1 MKKQQNQ
8 RALSNA
14 GFSLLEVIL
23 SMAILAILSIPLMSY
38 FTQSMKYNA
47 KMADKQHA
55 SHLAQ
60 EVMENLKNQ
69 PNLAQNVAVS
79 GFDVPYLAAK
89 NYVKTAYKPAA
100 PGGTATGGTV
110 EYYGQADAI
119 GEKYDV
125 RVSVSTNNAEN
136 VSKVPQVDGIDGTVD
151 VIALENGQL
160 QNALIYFSS
169 KNRGYADEH
178 NISAMSRDAICAKLH
193 RTMLITVKADY
204 VTVECFYRCEGVD
217 GVAADDQYQCS
228 NYAEE
233 DIENVQHIYLMYEVH
248 QNTDEIELR
257 CDVGVRVPKL
267 VIVCQNI
274 DKVNTDFPL
283 YRLTIS
289 PKNGKNGCSMP
300 EIASNLG
307 QKSYE
312 NPAETNK
319 GKIWKDS
326 YLLSNVK
333 ALVEKEQGIRKVN
346 IEVSVYKKDKGDG
359 TDKDDYRYITVD
371 SAKGE

>member
-89 NYVKTAYKPAA
+89 NYVKTAYTPAA

-136 VSKVPQVDGIDGTVD
+136 VSKVPQVDGIDGMVD

-160 QNALIYFSS
+160 QDALNYFSS

-178 NISAMSRDAICAKLH
+178 KISAMSTDAICANLH
-193 RTMLITVKADY
+193 RTISITVKADY

-217 GVAADDQYQCS
+217 GVDADDQYQCS

-233 DIENVQHIYLMYEVH
+233 DIENVEHIYLMYKVH
-248 QNTDEIELR
+248 QNTDKIEIR
-257 CDVGVRVPKL
+257 
-267 VIVCQNI
+267 
-274 DKVNTDFPL
+274 
-283 YRLTIS
+283 
-289 PKNGKNGCSMP
+289 
-300 EIASNLG
+300 
-307 QKSYE
+307 
-312 NPAETNK
+312 
-319 GKIWKDS
+319 
-326 YLLSNVK
+326 
-333 ALVEKEQGIRKVN
+333 
-346 IEVSVYKKDKGDG
+346 
-359 TDKDDYRYITVD
+359 
-371 SAKGE
+371 

>member
-8 RALSNA
+8 RAFSNA

-38 FTQSMKYNA
+38 FTQSMKYNV

-55 SHLAQ
+55 SNLAQ

-69 PNLAQNVAVS
+69 PNLAQNVDVS

-89 NYVKTAYKPAA
+89 NYVKTAYTPAA
-100 PGGTATGGTV
+100 PGSTATGGTA

-151 VIALENGQL
+151 VIALENRQL
-160 QNALIYFSS
+160 LQDAINYFLS
-169 KNRGYADEH
+169 KNMVYATEH
-178 NISAMSRDAICAKLH
+178 KTQAKSRDAICEKLH
-193 RTMLITVKADY
+193 RTISITVKADY
-204 VTVECFYRCEGVD
+204 VTVECFYRCDGVPGVD
-217 GVAADDQYQCS
+217 ADDQYQCS

-248 QNTDEIELR
+248 QDTDEIELR
-257 CDVGVRVPKL
+257 CDVGVGVPKL

-274 DKVNTDFPL
+274 GEVNTK
-283 YRLTIS
+283 YKLTIS
-289 PKNGKNGCSMP
+289 PKDGCSMP
-300 EIASNLG
+300 KVASNLG
-307 QKSYE
+307 QK
-312 NPAETNK
+312 TNK
-319 GKIWKDS
+319 GEIWQDS
-326 YLLSNVK
+326 YRLSNVK

>member
-8 RALSNA
+8 RAFSNA

-69 PNLAQNVAVS
+69 PNLVQNADAS
-79 GFDVPYLAAK
+79 GFDVPYLEAE
-89 NYVKTAYKPAA
+89 NYVKASYTPAV
-100 PGGTATGGTV
+100 PGPTETGGSV
-110 EYYGQADAI
+110 DYYGQADAI
-119 GEKYDV
+119 GEKYDI

-136 VSKVPQVDGIDGTVD
+136 VSPVPQVDGIDGTVD

-160 QNALIYFSS
+160 QDALNYFSS
-169 KNRGYADEH
+169 KNMGYADEH
-178 NISAMSRDAICAKLH
+178 KISAMSTDAICANLH
-193 RTMLITVKADY
+193 RTISITVKADY
-204 VTVECFYRCEGVD
+204 VTVECFYRCEGVP
-217 GVAADDQYQCS
+217 GVDADDQYQCS

-233 DIENVQHIYLMYEVH
+233 DIENVEHIYLMYKVY

-257 CDVGVRVPKL
+257 CDVGVGVPKL

-274 DKVNTDFPL
+274 EEVNTNYGS

-289 PKNGKNGCSMP
+289 PKDGCSMP
-300 EIASNLG
+300 KVASNLG

-312 NPAETNK
+312 NPVETNK
-319 GKIWKDS
+319 GEIWQDS
-326 YLLSNVK
+326 YKLTNVE
-333 ALVEKEQGIRKVN
+333 ALVEKEAGVRKVN
-346 IEVSVYKKDKGDG
+346 MVVRVYKKDKGNG
-359 TDKDDYRYITVD
+359 PDKDDYQYITVD

>member
-1 MKKQQNQ
+1 MKKQKNQ
-8 RALSNA
+8 RALFNA

-55 SHLAQ
+55 SNLAQ

-69 PNLAQNVAVS
+69 PNLAQNADVS

-89 NYVKTAYKPAA
+89 NYVKTAYTPA
-100 PGGTATGGTV
+100 ATGGSV
-110 EYYGQADAI
+110 DYYGQADAI

-136 VSKVPQVDGIDGTVD
+136 VSKVPQVDGIDGEAD

-160 QNALIYFSS
+160 QDAFNYFSF

-178 NISAMSRDAICAKLH
+178 KISAMSDEEILAKLH
-193 RTMLITVKADY
+193 RTISITVKADY
-204 VTVECFYRCEGVD
+204 VTVECFYRCEGVP
-217 GVAADDQYQCS
+217 GVDADDQYQCS
-228 NYAEE
+228 NYADE
-233 DIENVQHIYLMYEVH
+233 DIENVEHIYLMYEVH
-248 QNTDEIELR
+248 QKTDEIDLR
-257 CDVGVRVPKL
+257 CDVGVGVPKL

-274 DKVNTDFPL
+274 GDVNTKYTLDQ

-289 PKNGKNGCSMP
+289 PKDGCSMP
-300 EIASNLG
+300 EISSNLG
-307 QKSYE
+307 KKSYE
-312 NPAETNK
+312 NPAVTNA
-319 GKIWKDS
+319 GEIWQDS
-326 YLLSNVK
+326 YRLSNSNVK

>member
-1 MKKQQNQ
+1 MKKLKNQ

-55 SHLAQ
+55 SNLAQ

-69 PNLAQNVAVS
+69 PNLVQNADAS
-79 GFDVPYLAAK
+79 GFDVPYLEAE
-89 NYVKTAYKPAA
+89 NYVKASYTPAA
-100 PGGTATGGTV
+100 PGPTETGGSV
-110 EYYGQADAI
+110 DYYGQADAI
-119 GEKYDV
+119 GEKYDI
-125 RVSVSTNNAEN
+125 RVSVSTNQTEN
-136 VSKVPQVDGIDGTVD
+136 QSKVPQVEGIDGAVD

-160 QNALIYFSS
+160 GSALSYFSQIS
-169 KNRGYADEH
+169 GMSEE
-178 NISAMSRDAICAKLH
+178 NILANLH
-193 RTMLITVKADY
+193 RTISITVKADY
-204 VTVECFYRCEGVD
+204 VTVECFYRCEGVP
-217 GVAADDQYQCS
+217 GVDADDQYQCS

-233 DIENVQHIYLMYEVH
+233 DIENVEHIYLMYKVH
-248 QNTDEIELR
+248 QDTDEIELR
-257 CDVGVRVPKL
+257 CDVGVGVPKL

-274 DKVNTDFPL
+274 GEVNTKYTSDQ

-289 PKNGKNGCSMP
+289 PKDGCSMP
-300 EIASNLG
+300 EISSNLG
-307 QKSYE
+307 QDSYE
-312 NPAETNK
+312 NPPMKNA
-319 GKIWKDS
+319 GKIWQDS
-326 YLLSNVK
+326 YQLNNVK

>member
-1 MKKQQNQ
+1 MKKQKNQ

-23 SMAILAILSIPLMSY
+23 SMAILAILSIPLLSY

-55 SHLAQ
+55 SNLAQ

-69 PNLAQNVAVS
+69 PNLVQNADAS
-79 GFDVPYLAAK
+79 GFDVPYLEAE
-89 NYVKTAYKPAA
+89 NYVKTAYTPAA
-100 PGGTATGGTV
+100 PGSTATGGTV

-125 RVSVSTNNAEN
+125 RVSVSTNQAEN
-136 VSKVPQVDGIDGTVD
+136 VSKVPQVDGIDGAVD

-160 QNALIYFSS
+160 QDALNYFSS
-169 KNRGYADEH
+169 KNMGYADEH
-178 NISAMSRDAICAKLH
+178 KISALSTDAICANLH
-193 RTMLITVKADY
+193 RTMSITVKADY

-217 GVAADDQYQCS
+217 GVDAADQYQCS

-233 DIENVQHIYLMYEVH
+233 DIENVEHIYLMYQVF

-257 CDVGVRVPKL
+257 CDVGVGVPKL

-289 PKNGKNGCSMP
+289 PKNGCSMP

-312 NPAETNK
+312 NSAVTNK
-319 GKIWKDS
+319 GEIWQDS

>member
-89 NYVKTAYKPAA
+89 NYVKTAYTPAA
-100 PGGTATGGTV
+100 PGSTATGGTV

-136 VSKVPQVDGIDGTVD
+136 VSKVPQVDGIDGMVD

-160 QNALIYFSS
+160 QDALNYFSS

-178 NISAMSRDAICAKLH
+178 KISAMSTDAICANLH
-193 RTMLITVKADY
+193 RTISITVKADY

-217 GVAADDQYQCS
+217 GVDADDQYQCS

-233 DIENVQHIYLMYEVH
+233 DIENVEHIYLMYKVH
-248 QNTDEIELR
+248 QNTDKIEIR
-257 CDVGVRVPKL
+257 CDVGVGVPKL

-274 DKVNTDFPL
+274 EEVNTNYGS

-289 PKNGKNGCSMP
+289 PKDGCSMP
-300 EIASNLG
+300 KVASNLG

-312 NPAETNK
+312 NPVVTNK
-319 GKIWKDS
+319 GEIWQDS
-326 YLLSNVK
+326 YKLTNVE
-333 ALVEKEQGIRKVN
+333 ALVEKEAGVRKANLV
-346 IEVSVYKKDKGDG
+346 VRVYKKDKGNG
-359 TDKDDYRYITVD
+359 PDKDDYQYITVD

>member
-1 MKKQQNQ
+1 MKKQKNQ

-55 SHLAQ
+55 SNLAQ

-69 PNLAQNVAVS
+69 PNLVQNADAS
-79 GFDVPYLAAK
+79 GFDVPYLEAE
-89 NYVKTAYKPAA
+89 NYVKASYTPAA
-100 PGGTATGGTV
+100 PGPTETGGSV
-110 EYYGQADAI
+110 DYYGQADAI
-119 GEKYDV
+119 GEKYDI

-136 VSKVPQVDGIDGTVD
+136 LSKVPQVDGIDGTVD

-160 QNALIYFSS
+160 QDALNYFSS
-169 KNRGYADEH
+169 KNMGYADEH
-178 NISAMSRDAICAKLH
+178 KISALSTDEICAKLH
-193 RTMLITVKADY
+193 RTISITVKADY
-204 VTVECFYRCEGVD
+204 VTVECFYRCDGVD
-217 GVAADDQYQCS
+217 GVDAADQYQCS

-257 CDVGVRVPKL
+257 CDVGVGVPKL

-274 DKVNTDFPL
+274 GEVNTKYRPDK

-289 PKNGKNGCSMP
+289 PKNGCSMP
-300 EIASNLG
+300 EISSNLG
-307 QKSYE
+307 QDSYE
-312 NPAETNK
+312 NPAVTNA
-319 GKIWKDS
+319 GKIWQDS
-326 YLLSNVK
+326 YPLNNVK

-346 IEVSVYKKDKGDG
+346 IEVSVYKKDKGDE

>member
-1 MKKQQNQ
+1 MKKQKNQ

-23 SMAILAILSIPLMSY
+23 SMAILAILSIPLLSY

-55 SHLAQ
+55 SNLAQ

-69 PNLAQNVAVS
+69 PNLVQNADAS
-79 GFDVPYLAAK
+79 GFDVPYLEAE
-89 NYVKTAYKPAA
+89 NYVKASYTPAA
-100 PGGTATGGTV
+100 PGPTETGGSV
-110 EYYGQADAI
+110 DYYGQADAI
-119 GEKYDV
+119 GEKYDI
-125 RVSVSTNNAEN
+125 RVSVSTNQAEN
-136 VSKVPQVDGIDGTVD
+136 LSKVPQMDGIDGMVD

-160 QNALIYFSS
+160 QDALNYFSS
-169 KNRGYADEH
+169 KNMGYADEH
-178 NISAMSRDAICAKLH
+178 KISAMSTDVIRANLH
-193 RTMLITVKADY
+193 RTISITVKADY
-204 VTVECFYRCEGVD
+204 VTVECFYRCEGVP
-217 GVAADDQYQCS
+217 GVDAADQYQCS

-248 QNTDEIELR
+248 QDTDEIELR
-257 CDVGVRVPKL
+257 CDVGVGVPKL

-274 DKVNTDFPL
+274 GDVNTKYPSDK

-289 PKNGKNGCSMP
+289 PKDGCSMP
-300 EIASNLG
+300 EISSNLG
-307 QKSYE
+307 QQSYE
-312 NPAETNK
+312 NPAVKNA
-319 GKIWKDS
+319 GKIWQDS
-326 YLLSNVK
+326 YPLSNVK

>member
-8 RALSNA
+8 KAFSNA

-55 SHLAQ
+55 SNLAQ
-60 EVMENLKNQ
+60 EVMENLKAQ
-69 PNLAQNVAVS
+69 PNLAQNVDAS
-79 GFDVPYLAAK
+79 GFDVPYLEAE
-89 NYVKTAYKPAA
+89 NYVKTAYTPAA
-100 PGGTATGGTV
+100 PGSAATGGTV

-119 GEKYDV
+119 GEKYDI

-136 VSKVPQVDGIDGTVD
+136 VSPVPQVDGIDGSFD

-160 QNALIYFSS
+160 QDALNYFST
-169 KNRGYADEH
+169 KNMGYATEH
-178 NISAMSRDAICAKLH
+178 KTQAMSTDAICAKLR
-193 RTMLITVKADY
+193 RTISITVKEDY
-204 VTVECFYRCEGVD
+204 VHVECFYRCEGVD
-217 GVAADDQYQCS
+217 GVDASDQYQCS

-248 QNTDEIELR
+248 QNTDEIDVR
-257 CDVGVRVPKL
+257 CDVGVGVPKL

-274 DKVNTDFPL
+274 EEVNANYGS

-289 PKNGKNGCSMP
+289 PKDGCSMP
-300 EIASNLG
+300 KVASNLG

-312 NPAETNK
+312 NPVVTNA
-319 GKIWKDS
+319 GEIWQDS
-326 YLLSNVK
+326 YQLNNVE
-333 ALVEKEQGIRKVN
+333 ALVEKEAGVRKVN
-346 IEVSVYKKDKGDG
+346 LIVRVYKKDKGNG

>member
-1 MKKQQNQ
+1 MKKLKNQ
-8 RALSNA
+8 RAFSNA

-23 SMAILAILSIPLMSY
+23 SMAILAILSVPLMSY

-55 SHLAQ
+55 SNLAQ

-69 PNLAQNVAVS
+69 PNLVQNADAS
-79 GFDVPYLAAK
+79 GFDVPYLEAE
-89 NYVKTAYKPAA
+89 NYVKASYTPA
-100 PGGTATGGTV
+100 ATGGSV
-110 EYYGQADAI
+110 DYYGQADAI
-119 GEKYDV
+119 GEKYDI

-136 VSKVPQVDGIDGTVD
+136 VSPVPQVDGIDGTVD

-160 QNALIYFSS
+160 QDALNYFSS
-169 KNRGYADEH
+169 KNMGYADEH
-178 NISAMSRDAICAKLH
+178 KISAMSTDAICANLH
-193 RTMLITVKADY
+193 RTISITVKADY
-204 VTVECFYRCEGVD
+204 VTVECFYRCEGVP
-217 GVAADDQYQCS
+217 GVDADDQYQCS

-233 DIENVQHIYLMYEVH
+233 DIENVEHIYLMYQVF

-257 CDVGVRVPKL
+257 CDVGVGVPKL

-289 PKNGKNGCSMP
+289 PKNGCSMP

-307 QKSYE
+307 KKSYE
-312 NPAETNK
+312 NPAVTNA
-319 GKIWKDS
+319 GEIWQDS

>member
-1 MKKQQNQ
+1 MKKQKNQ

-55 SHLAQ
+55 SNLAQ

-69 PNLAQNVAVS
+69 PNLVQNVDAS
-79 GFDVPYLAAK
+79 GFDVPYLEAE
-89 NYVKTAYKPAA
+89 NYVKASYTPAA
-100 PGGTATGGTV
+100 PGPTETGGSV
-110 EYYGQADAI
+110 DYYGQADAI
-119 GEKYDV
+119 GEKYDI
-125 RVSVSTNNAEN
+125 RVSVSTNQAEN
-136 VSKVPQVDGIDGTVD
+136 LSKVPQVDGIDGTVD

-160 QNALIYFSS
+160 LQDAIDYFSQ
-169 KNRGYADEH
+169 KYDNAGEH
-178 NISAMSRDAICAKLH
+178 KISAMSREEICEKLH
-193 RTMLITVKADY
+193 RTISITVKADY

-217 GVAADDQYQCS
+217 GVDADDQYQCS

-248 QNTDEIELR
+248 QKTDEIELR
-257 CDVGVRVPKL
+257 CDVGVGVPKL

-274 DKVNTDFPL
+274 DKVNTDFPS
-283 YRLTIS
+283 YQLTIS
-289 PKNGKNGCSMP
+289 PKDGCSMP
-300 EIASNLG
+300 KVASNLG
-307 QKSYE
+307 QK
-312 NPAETNK
+312 TNK
-319 GKIWKDS
+319 GEIWQDS
-326 YLLSNVK
+326 YRLSNVK

>member
-55 SHLAQ
+55 SNLAQ

-69 PNLAQNVAVS
+69 PNLVQNVDAS
-79 GFDVPYLAAK
+79 GFDVPYLAAE
-89 NYVKTAYKPAA
+89 NYVKASYTPAA
-100 PGGTATGGTV
+100 PGPTETGGSV
-110 EYYGQADAI
+110 DYYGQADAI
-119 GEKYDV
+119 GEKYDI
-125 RVSVSTNNAEN
+125 RVSVSTNQTEN
-136 VSKVPQVDGIDGTVD
+136 LSKVPQVDGIDGTVD

-160 QNALIYFSS
+160 QDALNYFSS

-178 NISAMSRDAICAKLH
+178 KISAMSTDAICANLH
-193 RTMLITVKADY
+193 RTISITVKADY
-204 VTVECFYRCEGVD
+204 LTVECFYRCEGVD
-217 GVAADDQYQCS
+217 GVDADDQYQCS

-233 DIENVQHIYLMYEVH
+233 DIENVEHIYLMYKVH
-248 QNTDEIELR
+248 QNTDKIELR
-257 CDVGVRVPKL
+257 CDVGVGVPKL

-274 DKVNTDFPL
+274 GDVNTKYPSDQ
-283 YRLTIS
+283 YQLTIS
-289 PKNGKNGCSMP
+289 PKNGCSMP
-300 EIASNLG
+300 EISSNLG
-307 QKSYE
+307 QESYE
-312 NPAETNK
+312 NPPVKNA
-319 GKIWKDS
+319 GKIWQDS
-326 YLLSNVK
+326 YPLNNVK

>member
-55 SHLAQ
+55 SNLAQ

-69 PNLAQNVAVS
+69 PNLAQNVDVS

-178 NISAMSRDAICAKLH
+178 NILAMSRDAICAKLH

-217 GVAADDQYQCS
+217 GVAADDKYQCS

-233 DIENVQHIYLMYEVH
+233 DIENVKHIYLMYKVH

-257 CDVGVRVPKL
+257 CDVGVGVPKL

-289 PKNGKNGCSMP
+289 PKNGCSMP

-319 GKIWKDS
+319 GEIWQDS
-326 YLLSNVK
+326 YRLSNSNVK

>member
-160 QNALIYFSS
+160 QDALIYFSS

-178 NISAMSRDAICAKLH
+178 KISALSKDAICEKLR
-193 RTMLITVKADY
+193 RTISITVKADY
-204 VTVECFYRCEGVD
+204 VMVECFYRCEGVD
-217 GVAADDQYQCS
+217 GVDADDQYQCS

-233 DIENVQHIYLMYEVH
+233 DIENVEHIYLMYKVH
-248 QNTDEIELR
+248 QNTDKIEIR
-257 CDVGVRVPKL
+257 CDVGVGVPKL

-274 DKVNTDFPL
+274 EEVNTNYGS

-289 PKNGKNGCSMP
+289 PKDGCSMP
-300 EIASNLG
+300 KVASNLG

-312 NPAETNK
+312 NPVVTNK
-319 GKIWKDS
+319 GEIWQDS
-326 YLLSNVK
+326 YKLTNVE
-333 ALVEKEQGIRKVN
+333 ALVEKEAGVRKVN
-346 IEVSVYKKDKGDG
+346 LVVRVYKKDKGNG
-359 TDKDDYRYITVD
+359 PDKDDYQYITVD

>member
-8 RALSNA
+8 RVLSNA

-38 FTQSMKYNA
+38 FTQSMEYNA

-55 SHLAQ
+55 SNLAQ

-69 PNLAQNVAVS
+69 PNLAQNVEVS

-89 NYVKTAYKPAA
+89 NYVKTAYTPAA
-100 PGGTATGGTV
+100 PGSTATGGTV

-151 VIALENGQL
+151 VIALENRQL
-160 QNALIYFSS
+160 LQDAINYFLS
-169 KNRGYADEH
+169 KNMVYATEH
-178 NISAMSRDAICAKLH
+178 KTQAKSRDAICEKLH
-193 RTMLITVKADY
+193 RTISITVKADY
-204 VTVECFYRCEGVD
+204 VTVECFYRCDGVPGVD
-217 GVAADDQYQCS
+217 ADDQYQCS

-248 QNTDEIELR
+248 QKTDEIDLR
-257 CDVGVRVPKL
+257 CDVGVGVPKL

-274 DKVNTDFPL
+274 GDVNTKYPSDQ
-283 YRLTIS
+283 YQLTIS
-289 PKNGKNGCSMP
+289 PKNGCSMP
-300 EIASNLG
+300 EISSNLG
-307 QKSYE
+307 QESYE
-312 NPAETNK
+312 NPPVKNA
-319 GKIWKDS
+319 GKIWQDS
-326 YLLSNVK
+326 YPLNNVK

>member
-89 NYVKTAYKPAA
+89 NYVKTAYTPAA

-178 NISAMSRDAICAKLH
+178 NILAMSRDAICAKLH

-217 GVAADDQYQCS
+217 GVAADDKYQCS

-233 DIENVQHIYLMYEVH
+233 DIENVKHIYLMYKVH

-257 CDVGVRVPKL
+257 CDVGVGVPKL

-289 PKNGKNGCSMP
+289 PKNGCSMP

-319 GKIWKDS
+319 GEIWQDS
-326 YLLSNVK
+326 YRLSNSNVK

>member
-1 MKKQQNQ
+1 MKKQKNQ

-55 SHLAQ
+55 SNLAQ

-69 PNLAQNVAVS
+69 PNLAQNADVS

-89 NYVKTAYKPAA
+89 NYVKASYTPAV
-100 PGGTATGGTV
+100 PGSTATGGTV

-136 VSKVPQVDGIDGTVD
+136 VSKVPQVDGIDGMVD
-151 VIALENGQL
+151 VIALENGQ
-160 QNALIYFSS
+160 QDALNYFSS
-169 KNRGYADEH
+169 KNMGYADEH
-178 NISAMSRDAICAKLH
+178 KISALSTDAICANLH
-193 RTMLITVKADY
+193 RTMSITVKADY
-204 VTVECFYRCEGVD
+204 VTVECFYRCEGVP
-217 GVAADDQYQCS
+217 GVDADDQYQCS

-248 QNTDEIELR
+248 QDTDEIELR
-257 CDVGVRVPKL
+257 CDVGVGVPKL

-274 DKVNTDFPL
+274 GDVNTKYPSDQ
-283 YRLTIS
+283 YQLTIS
-289 PKNGKNGCSMP
+289 PKNGCSMP
-300 EIASNLG
+300 EIFSNLG
-307 QKSYE
+307 QESYE
-312 NPAETNK
+312 NPPVKNA
-319 GKIWKDS
+319 GKIWQDS
-326 YLLSNVK
+326 YQLNNVK

-346 IEVSVYKKDKGDG
+346 IEISVYKKDKGDG

>member
-55 SHLAQ
+55 SNLAQ

-69 PNLAQNVAVS
+69 PNLVQNADAS
-79 GFDVPYLAAK
+79 GFDVPYLEAE
-89 NYVKTAYKPAA
+89 NYVKASYTPA
-100 PGGTATGGTV
+100 ATGGSV
-110 EYYGQADAI
+110 DYYGQADAI
-119 GEKYDV
+119 GEKYDI
-125 RVSVSTNNAEN
+125 RVSVSTNQAEN
-136 VSKVPQVDGIDGTVD
+136 LSKVSQVDGIDGTVD

-160 QNALIYFSS
+160 QDALNYFSS
-169 KNRGYADEH
+169 KNMGYADEH
-178 NISAMSRDAICAKLH
+178 KISAMSTDAICANLH
-193 RTMLITVKADY
+193 RTISITVKADY
-204 VTVECFYRCEGVD
+204 VTVECFYRCEGVP
-217 GVAADDQYQCS
+217 GVDADDQYQCS

-248 QNTDEIELR
+248 QDTDEIELR
-257 CDVGVRVPKL
+257 CDVGVGVPKL

-289 PKNGKNGCSMP
+289 PKNGCSMP

-307 QKSYE
+307 KKSYE
-312 NPAETNK
+312 NPAVTNK
-319 GKIWKDS
+319 GEIWQDS

>member
-1 MKKQQNQ
+1 MKKLKNQ

-55 SHLAQ
+55 SNLAQ

-69 PNLAQNVAVS
+69 PNLVQNADAS
-79 GFDVPYLAAK
+79 GFDVPYLEAE
-89 NYVKTAYKPAA
+89 NYVKASYTPA
-100 PGGTATGGTV
+100 ATGGSV
-110 EYYGQADAI
+110 DYYGQADAI
-119 GEKYDV
+119 GEKYDI
-125 RVSVSTNNAEN
+125 RVSVNTNNAEN
-136 VSKVPQVDGIDGTVD
+136 VSPVPQVDGIDGTVD

-160 QNALIYFSS
+160 QDALNYFSS
-169 KNRGYADEH
+169 KNMGYADEH
-178 NISAMSRDAICAKLH
+178 KISAMSTDEIRANLH
-193 RTMLITVKADY
+193 RTISITVKADY
-204 VTVECFYRCEGVD
+204 VTVECFYRCEGVP
-217 GVAADDQYQCS
+217 GVDADDQYQCS

-248 QNTDEIELR
+248 QDTDEIELR
-257 CDVGVRVPKL
+257 CDVGVGVPKL

-274 DKVNTDFPL
+274 GEVNTKYTSDQ

-289 PKNGKNGCSMP
+289 PKDGCSMP
-300 EIASNLG
+300 EISSNLG
-307 QKSYE
+307 QDSYE
-312 NPAETNK
+312 NPPMKNA
-319 GKIWKDS
+319 GKIWQDS
-326 YLLSNVK
+326 YPLNNVK

>member
-1 MKKQQNQ
+1 MKKLKNQ

-55 SHLAQ
+55 SNLAQ

-69 PNLAQNVAVS
+69 PNLVQNADAS
-79 GFDVPYLAAK
+79 GFDVPYLEAD
-89 NYVKTAYKPAA
+89 NYVKASYTPAV
-100 PGGTATGGTV
+100 PGSTETGGSV
-110 EYYGQADAI
+110 DYYGQADAI
-119 GEKYDV
+119 GEKYDI
-125 RVSVSTNNAEN
+125 RVSVSTNNTEN
-136 VSKVPQVDGIDGTVD
+136 ASPVPQVDGIDGAAD

-160 QNALIYFSS
+160 GSALSYFSQ
-169 KNRGYADEH
+169 
-178 NISAMSRDAICAKLH
+178 ISAMSEEEICEKLH
-193 RTMLITVKADY
+193 RTISITVKADY
-204 VTVECFYRCEGVD
+204 VTVECFYRCEGVP
-217 GVAADDQYQCS
+217 GVDADDQYQCS

-233 DIENVQHIYLMYEVH
+233 DIENVQHIYLMYQVSR
-248 QNTDEIELR
+248 NNDEIELR
-257 CDVGVRVPKL
+257 CDVGVGVPKL

-274 DKVNTDFPL
+274 DKVNEDFPL
-283 YRLTIS
+283 YQLTIS
-289 PKNGKNGCSMP
+289 PKDGCSMP
-300 EIASNLG
+300 KVASNLG
-307 QKSYE
+307 QK
-312 NPAETNK
+312 TNK
-319 GKIWKDS
+319 GEIWQDS
-326 YLLSNVK
+326 YRLSNVK
-333 ALVEKEQGIRKVN
+333 PLVEKEQGIRKVN

>member
-1 MKKQQNQ
+1 MKKLKNQ

-23 SMAILAILSIPLMSY
+23 SMAILAILTIPLMSY

-69 PNLAQNVAVS
+69 PNLVQNADAS
-79 GFDVPYLAAK
+79 GFDVPYLEAE
-89 NYVKTAYKPAA
+89 NYVKASYTPA
-100 PGGTATGGTV
+100 ATGGSV
-110 EYYGQADAI
+110 DYYGQADAI
-119 GEKYDV
+119 GEKYDI
-125 RVSVSTNNAEN
+125 RVSVSTNNTEN
-136 VSKVPQVDGIDGTVD
+136 ASPVPQVDGIDGTVD

-160 QNALIYFSS
+160 QDALNYFSS
-169 KNRGYADEH
+169 KNMGYADEH
-178 NISAMSRDAICAKLH
+178 KISAMSTDAICANLH
-193 RTMLITVKADY
+193 RTISITVKADY
-204 VTVECFYRCEGVD
+204 VTVECFYRCEGVP
-217 GVAADDQYQCS
+217 GVDADDQYQCS

-233 DIENVQHIYLMYEVH
+233 DIENVEHIYLMYKVH
-248 QNTDEIELR
+248 QNTDEIEIR
-257 CDVGVRVPKL
+257 CDVGVGVPKL

-274 DKVNTDFPL
+274 EEVNTNYGS

-289 PKNGKNGCSMP
+289 PKDGCSMSKV
-300 EIASNLG
+300 ASNLG

-312 NPAETNK
+312 NPVVTNK
-319 GKIWKDS
+319 GEIWQDS
-326 YLLSNVK
+326 YKLTNVE
-333 ALVEKEQGIRKVN
+333 ALVEKEAGVRKVN
-346 IEVSVYKKDKGDG
+346 LVVRVYKKDKGNG
-359 TDKDDYRYITVD
+359 PDKDDYQYITVD

>member
-1 MKKQQNQ
+1 MKKQKNQ

-23 SMAILAILSIPLMSY
+23 SMAILAILSIPLLSY

-55 SHLAQ
+55 SNLAQ

-69 PNLAQNVAVS
+69 PNLVQNADAS
-79 GFDVPYLAAK
+79 GFDVPYLEAE
-89 NYVKTAYKPAA
+89 NYVKASYTPAA
-100 PGGTATGGTV
+100 PGPTETGGTV
-110 EYYGQADAI
+110 DYYGQADAI
-119 GEKYDV
+119 GEKYDI
-125 RVSVSTNNAEN
+125 RVSVSTNQAEN
-136 VSKVPQVDGIDGTVD
+136 LSKVPQVDGIDGMVD

-160 QNALIYFSS
+160 QDALNYFSS
-169 KNRGYADEH
+169 KNMGYADEH
-178 NISAMSRDAICAKLH
+178 KISAMSTDVIRANLH
-193 RTMLITVKADY
+193 RTISITVKADY
-204 VTVECFYRCEGVD
+204 VTVECFYRCEGVP
-217 GVAADDQYQCS
+217 GVDAADQYQCS

-248 QNTDEIELR
+248 QDTDEIELR
-257 CDVGVRVPKL
+257 CDVGVGVPKL

-274 DKVNTDFPL
+274 GDVNTKYPSDK

-289 PKNGKNGCSMP
+289 PKDGCSMP
-300 EIASNLG
+300 EISSNLG
-307 QKSYE
+307 QQSYE
-312 NPAETNK
+312 NPAVKNA
-319 GKIWKDS
+319 GKIWQDS
-326 YLLSNVK
+326 YPLSNVK

>member
-8 RALSNA
+8 RAFSNA

-69 PNLAQNVAVS
+69 PNLVQNADAS
-79 GFDVPYLAAK
+79 GFDVPYLEAE
-89 NYVKTAYKPAA
+89 NYVKASYTPAA
-100 PGGTATGGTV
+100 PGSTETGGSV
-110 EYYGQADAI
+110 DYYGQADAI
-119 GEKYDV
+119 GEKYDI

-136 VSKVPQVDGIDGTVD
+136 VSPVPQVDGIDGTVD

-160 QNALIYFSS
+160 QDALNYFSS
-169 KNRGYADEH
+169 KNMGYADEH
-178 NISAMSRDAICAKLH
+178 KISAMSTDAICANLH
-193 RTMLITVKADY
+193 RTISITVKADY
-204 VTVECFYRCEGVD
+204 VTVECFYRCEGVP
-217 GVAADDQYQCS
+217 GVDADDQYQCS

-233 DIENVQHIYLMYEVH
+233 DIENVEHIYLMYKVY

-257 CDVGVRVPKL
+257 CDVGVGVPKL

-274 DKVNTDFPL
+274 EEVNTNYGS

-289 PKNGKNGCSMP
+289 PKDGCSMP
-300 EIASNLG
+300 KVASNLG

-312 NPAETNK
+312 NPVETNK
-319 GKIWKDS
+319 GEIWQDS
-326 YLLSNVK
+326 YKLTNVE
-333 ALVEKEQGIRKVN
+333 ALVEKEAGVRKVN
-346 IEVSVYKKDKGDG
+346 MVVRVYKKDKGNG
-359 TDKDDYRYITVD
+359 PDKDDYQYITVD

>member
-1 MKKQQNQ
+1 MKKQKNQ

-23 SMAILAILSIPLMSY
+23 SMAILAILSVPLLSY

-55 SHLAQ
+55 SNLAQ

-69 PNLAQNVAVS
+69 PNLVQNADAS
-79 GFDVPYLAAK
+79 GFDVPYLEAE
-89 NYVKTAYKPAA
+89 NYVKASYTPA
-100 PGGTATGGTV
+100 ATGGSV
-110 EYYGQADAI
+110 DYYGQADAI
-119 GEKYDV
+119 GEKYDI
-125 RVSVSTNNAEN
+125 RVSVSTNNTEN
-136 VSKVPQVDGIDGTVD
+136 ASPVPQVDGIDGTAD

-160 QNALIYFSS
+160 LQDAIDYFSQ
-169 KNRGYADEH
+169 KYDNAGEH
-178 NISAMSRDAICAKLH
+178 KISAMSREEICEKLH
-193 RTMLITVKADY
+193 RTISITVKADY
-204 VTVECFYRCEGVD
+204 VTVECFYRCEGVP
-217 GVAADDQYQCS
+217 GVDADDQYQCS

-248 QNTDEIELR
+248 QDTDEIELR
-257 CDVGVRVPKL
+257 CDVGVGVPKL

-274 DKVNTDFPL
+274 GDVNTKYTSDQ

-289 PKNGKNGCSMP
+289 PKNGCSMP
-300 EIASNLG
+300 EISSNLG
-307 QKSYE
+307 QDSYE
-312 NPAETNK
+312 NPPMKNA
-319 GKIWKDS
+319 GKIWQDS
-326 YLLSNVK
+326 YPLNNVK
-333 ALVEKEQGIRKVN
+333 SLVEKEQGIRKVN

>member
-1 MKKQQNQ
+1 MKKQKNQ

-23 SMAILAILSIPLMSY
+23 SMAILAILSVPLLSY
-38 FTQSMKYNA
+38 FTQSMKYTA

-55 SHLAQ
+55 SNLAQ

-69 PNLAQNVAVS
+69 PNLVQNADAS
-79 GFDVPYLAAK
+79 GFDVPYLEAE
-89 NYVKTAYKPAA
+89 NYVKASYTPAA
-100 PGGTATGGTV
+100 PGSTETGGSV
-110 EYYGQADAI
+110 DYYGQADAI
-119 GEKYDV
+119 GEKYDI
-125 RVSVSTNNAEN
+125 RVSVNTNQAEN
-136 VSKVPQVDGIDGTVD
+136 QSKVPQVDGIDGMVD

-160 QNALIYFSS
+160 QDALTYFSA
-169 KNRGYADEH
+169 KNMGYADEH
-178 NISAMSRDAICAKLH
+178 KISAMSTDAICANLH
-193 RTMLITVKADY
+193 RTISITVKADY
-204 VTVECFYRCEGVD
+204 VTVECFYRCDGVPGVD
-217 GVAADDQYQCS
+217 ADDQYQCS

-233 DIENVQHIYLMYEVH
+233 DIENVEHIYLMYEVH
-248 QNTDEIELR
+248 QDTDEIELR
-257 CDVGVRVPKL
+257 CDVGVGVPKL

-274 DKVNTDFPL
+274 GDVNTKYPSDK

-289 PKNGKNGCSMP
+289 PKNGCSMP

-307 QKSYE
+307 KKSYE
-312 NPAETNK
+312 NPPVKNA
-319 GKIWKDS
+319 GKIWQDS
-326 YLLSNVK
+326 YPLNNVK

-346 IEVSVYKKDKGDG
+346 IEVSVYKKDKGDE

>member
-1 MKKQQNQ
+1 MKKQKNQ

-55 SHLAQ
+55 SNLAQ

-69 PNLAQNVAVS
+69 PNLVQNVDAS
-79 GFDVPYLAAK
+79 GFDVPYLAAE
-89 NYVKTAYKPAA
+89 NYVRDSYTPAA
-100 PGGTATGGTV
+100 PGSTGTGGSV
-110 EYYGQADAI
+110 DYYGQADAI
-119 GEKYDV
+119 GEKYDI

-160 QNALIYFSS
+160 QDALNYFSS
-169 KNRGYADEH
+169 KNMGYADEH
-178 NISAMSRDAICAKLH
+178 KISALSTDEICAKLH
-193 RTMLITVKADY
+193 RTISITVKADY
-204 VTVECFYRCEGVD
+204 VTVECFYRCDGVPGVD
-217 GVAADDQYQCS
+217 ADDQYQCS

-233 DIENVQHIYLMYEVH
+233 DIENVEHIYLMYEVH
-248 QNTDEIELR
+248 QDTDEIELR
-257 CDVGVRVPKL
+257 CDVGVGVPKL

-274 DKVNTDFPL
+274 GDVNTKYPSDK

-289 PKNGKNGCSMP
+289 PKNGCSMP

-307 QKSYE
+307 KKSYE
-312 NPAETNK
+312 NPAVKNA
-319 GKIWKDS
+319 GKIWQDS
-326 YLLSNVK
+326 YPLNNVK

-346 IEVSVYKKDKGDG
+346 IEVSVYKKDKGDE